1 MTSKFLARTSQI
13 FLWGTLLCEIDII
26 LKDLQFWL
34 MWEIFCEFYEHPNC
48 TEKFYRILTP
58 QVLLLIIISTLFTNH
73 IMRMTLKSSP
83 NNFFIVHW
91 LIFSSFI
98 FLASSLLLSI
108 NVFCLACKKEF
119 GKERRRK
126 IFAN

>member
-26 LKDLQFWL
+26 LKDLQFRL
-34 MWEIFCEFYEHPNC
+34 MWEILANFMNILIVLKNSIEFWRLRFFC
-48 TEKFYRILTP
+48 
-58 QVLLLIIISTLFTNH
+58 LLLFRHYSLTTLWEWPWRVLQIF
-73 IMRMTLKSSP
+73 
-83 NNFFIVHW
+83 FFIVHW
-91 LIFSSFI
+91 LIFSSFF